1 MSKYTYFRP
10 MGDRIIIM
18 NDKEKIRPYEVSE
31 LRRLASDP
39 NEIEEIRDMAL
50 GALREFGL
58 LGDGKQEEDPA
69 SDTIVTIDH
78 IKVYMNLY
86 TRAFFAIFKGTRL
99 YGSLSDLEKRIRKGA

>member
-18 NDKEKIRPYEVSE
+18 NDKEQVRSYEVSE
-31 LRRLASDP
+31 LRRLAADSS
-39 NEIEEIRDMAL
+39 EIEEIRSMAL

-58 LGDGKQEEDPA
+58 LGDGKQEEEPV

-78 IKVYMNLY
+78 VKVYMGLY
-86 TRAFFAIFKGTRL
+86 TRAFFAKFRGTRL
-99 YGSLSDLEKRIRKGA
+99 YGSLSDLEKRIRKGV